1 MGSSSNLEWFAKQ
14 MNIPLSNVSEKQEE
28 VKQEIDKNV
37 VFTNH
42 VVKKWRSVEE
52 NFLQF
57 IQNLPNV
64 DTAIDVAAKNL
75 GYDVEVILKN
85 GEHEYYEIKSVNR
98 LGEAFSMTNNEF
110 SSAVQYKDKF
120 KLAII
125 QQGKRQFDVCII
137 NNPVNVLVLTKRV
150 TRWEW
155 YCSNYSGDIF
165 QAELED

>member
-1 MGSSSNLEWFAKQ
+1 MVQDSRFGINEDIKVKVKKAKLIEYYSGVKKIEEQETGDKLEESYQGAVIERLGSSSNLEWFAKQ

-85 GEHEYYEIKSVNR
+85 GEHEYYEIKSS
-98 LGEAFSMTNNEF
+98 LIGWE
-110 SSAVQYKDKF
+110 
-120 KLAII
+120 
-125 QQGKRQFDVCII
+125 KR
-137 NNPVNVLVLTKRV
+137 
-150 TRWEW
+150 
-155 YCSNYSGDIF
+155 F
-165 QAELED
+165 Q